1 MILITTA
8 GKVGTEA
15 ARLLAEQD
23 QPVRVLVRD
32 PRKASALTQAGAQ
45 VIQGDLE
52 IPATIDAAMRD
63 VSAVVLVSP
72 AMPAQELNVID
83 SAVRAGVEH
92 VVKITSKAT
101 ADSPIP
107 RRRDQTAIED
117 ALIASGLGYT
127 LLRNNAYMQNLL
139 MLAPAVANTQSFGS
153 SAGDGRIGIID
164 ARDVGAVAAQIA
176 RSPATHSN
184 RTYWPSGPVAIT
196 YADAAGILSEILG
209 RPIAYHPLTVE
220 EQTQVMV
227 DAGLPDTLAAMNAQ
241 ALALFAD
248 GDSDWITN
256 DVPAILGRPATTFA
270 QFANDHASAFS

>member
-1 MILITTA
+1 
-8 GKVGTEA
+8 
-15 ARLLAEQD
+15 
-23 QPVRVLVRD
+23 
-32 PRKASALTQAGAQ
+32 
-45 VIQGDLE
+45 
-52 IPATIDAAMRD
+52 
-63 VSAVVLVSP
+63 
-72 AMPAQELNVID
+72 
-83 SAVRAGVEH
+83 
-92 VVKITSKAT
+92 
-101 ADSPIP
+101 
-107 RRRDQTAIED
+107 
-117 ALIASGLGYT
+117 
-127 LLRNNAYMQNLL
+127 MQNLL

-153 SAGDGRIGIID
+153 SAGDGRIGVID